1 VSIVTAPS
9 AANPRPRARPARY
22 GVALALAVVVVL
34 VLIASSILDFVYVD
48 TIPGRA
54 SLYGLLAVALVAL
67 GTYVGVRAF
76 DREPAQRRRHL
87 IRASVLLGLAL
98 LLWLL
103 LSDVFVFTE
112 SAGPWV
118 AATCALACL
127 PTTAFG
133 LFVVRRLDRNEKE
146 PWRLVLV
153 AAAWGAIV
161 ATSMVIWGESL
172 WDALAVR
179 TLVPGLGLDASNAFS
194 AGVLE
199 ELAKGIA
206 VLLLFLV
213 MRNEFDDVV
222 DGIVYGA
229 AVGLGF
235 NFMESIAYM
244 TNLYAI
250 FAPEGSGSGTIAAGF
265 QWYAR
270 QVLGLFFGH
279 ATYTALIGAGIGV
292 ARQLPRR
299 RQKVIAIISGFIIAI
314 AAHFSWD
321 AWLAFFP
328 IESSVFGLVEVHL
341 RTLIMTGPF
350 TAAVIA
356 LLASGLRYEGQALV
370 EQFRKEVAA
379 STGAILPHEVAIL
392 ASPWQRLR
400 ERMLALGKGGLRAY
414 LRLGR
419 LQTAQLDLAM
429 ERWHRER
436 QEIDMPLEAE
446 DQLRQRIIALRQS
459 AALKPAAGPT

>member
-1 VSIVTAPS
+1 MSANPTLR
-9 AANPRPRARPARY
+9 AANPRPSSRPSRY
-22 GVALALAVVVVL
+22 GVAIAIAVVVVIVL
-34 VLIASSILDFVYVD
+34 VASSILDYVYLD
-48 TIPGRA
+48 TIPSRA
-54 SLYGLLAVALVAL
+54 ALYGLLAVALVAL
-67 GTYVGVRAF
+67 GTFIGVRAF
-76 DREPAQRRRHL
+76 DRDPADRRRHL
-87 IRASVLLGLAL
+87 IRAGVLLGLAV

-103 LSDVFVFTE
+103 LIDVFVFTN
-112 SAGPWV
+112 SAGPTV
-118 AATCALACL
+118 ATISALACL

-153 AAAWGAIV
+153 AFAWGAIV

-172 WDALAVR
+172 WGAIAER
-179 TLVPGLGLDASNAFS
+179 TLVPGPGLDASNAFS
-194 AGVLE
+194 AGLLE

-250 FAPEGSGSGTIAAGF
+250 FSPEGAGGYAAGF

-279 ATYTALIGAGIGV
+279 ATYTALIGAGIGI
-292 ARQLPRR
+292 ARQLPGRR
-299 RQKVIAIISGFIIAI
+299 EKVIAIASGFLVAI

-328 IESSVFGLVEVHL
+328 VEGSVLGLVEIHL

-350 TAAVIA
+350 TAAVVA
-356 LLASGLRYEGQALV
+356 LLLSGIQIEARALAD
-370 EQFRKEVAA
+370 QLRKEAA
-379 STGAILPHEVAIL
+379 EGSGAILPPDVDVL
-392 ASPWQRLR
+392 SSPWRRLT
-400 ERMLALGKGGLRAY
+400 ERMRALGKGGLRAY
-414 LRLGR
+414 LALAR

-436 QEIDMPLEAE
+436 NEIEDPLEAE
-446 DQLRQRIIALRQS
+446 HELRRRVIELRRQ
-459 AALKPAAGPT
+459 AAA